1 MSGWCHDTDE
11 SEEKT
16 SLDPQPQLKA
26 HSPVTGRHHGNEQ
39 LDQRQQIEVF
49 SVRIRHFRGQRLD
62 FLVNSSFQGQ
72 VESIRFQSARK
83 NCAECPSFWRN
94 IWLKSCQHLNSGGNI
109 QTGQWCPSPGPLPAI
124 GIRPE
129 VSHVVSPCA
138 PSSGQ
143 HCNCF
148 LRTSVKNREL
158 GLQNTSHRFLH
169 NKLTEFIRI
178 AEGCPWNGQGEFG
191 DQSSVGSVESM
202 SAPFKV
208 LRDFQDFQDF
218 QHEKTESKSKRGGV
232 GLGQQVP
239 YRQLKLSWIS
249 WLISKTLQPRS
260 SWSPVRSLDIDSSLK
275 YSKVPFLPAPTY
287 HVIGSPNS
295 WTNRRLVANNL

>member
-1 MSGWCHDTDE
+1 MSVFLKKYLAKILSTFEFGWEH
-11 SEEKT
+11 SNRSVMSVPRAT
-16 SLDPQPQLKA
+16 SSHWDPPGSL
-26 HSPVTGRHHGNEQ
+26 
-39 LDQRQQIEVF
+39 
-49 SVRIRHFRGQRLD
+49 
-62 FLVNSSFQGQ
+62 
-72 VESIRFQSARK
+72 
-83 NCAECPSFWRN
+83 
-94 IWLKSCQHLNSGGNI
+94 SCCS
-109 QTGQWCPSPGPLPAI
+109 
-124 GIRPE
+124 
-129 VSHVVSPCA
+129 CA

-218 QHEKTESKSKRGGV
+218 QHEKTESKSKRGGGV

-239 YRQLKLSWIS
+239 YRQLKLS
-249 WLISKTLQPRS
+249 
-260 SWSPVRSLDIDSSLK
+260 
-275 YSKVPFLPAPTY
+275 
-287 HVIGSPNS
+287 
-295 WTNRRLVANNL
+295 